1 MDRPV
6 DLPDGT
12 FVQIQGLVARP
23 DLNGTRAEVVA
34 FISDRKR
41 YQVKVDGG
49 EELYLKHVNLKV
61 TETGSTASD
70 GDDAKDKDAKSS
82 GRKVTMNDLFADPDC
97 DSETAGDK
105 LKAKNKLLDGQNQK
119 QRVHIQ
125 KAAVQGEFGA
135 KKFIKP

>member
-23 DLNGTRAEVVA
+23 DLNGMRAEVVA

-49 EELYLKHVNLKV
+49 EELYLKPVNLKV

-70 GDDAKDKDAKSS
+70 GDDAKDMKTTP
-82 GRKVTMNDLFADPDC
+82 RTW
-97 DSETAGDK
+97 
-105 LKAKNKLLDGQNQK
+105 
-119 QRVHIQ
+119 R
-125 KAAVQGEFGA
+125 
-135 KKFIKP
+135 